1 MVNVG
6 GIVIIIL
13 VIIGITLTLK
23 FTIDKVWANLFLSKI
38 PVYYDWVNMVDN

>member
-6 GIVIIIL
+6 GIVIIL
-13 VIIGITLTLK
+13 VIIGITFTLK

-38 PVYYDWVNMVDN
+38 PVYYDRVNMDDN